1 MTRLLAV
8 QPCNAAGKLQ
18 AVYLSRRKQNHA
30 QFARPCLGLF
40 DDPLTT
46 QPRKKGALFPMQS
59 MQPLSGKARLF
70 VMPSSENEPRK
81 LVLRG
86 PVCYAVNL
94 SRAAQRQPSPTR
106 NHAGQPIPHAVKTAP
121 VEGRATRQCSA
132 AQYGATQPRR
142 NGSMQR
148 VPTPHSPGRAVP
160 GGLCKFAQ
168 NRAVKALQIR
178 PISTTRNALQEP
190 QAAISNGLAAF
201 QSTPGNAARR
211 NPDRRQR
218 LTPSDYVRLA

>member
-1 MTRLLAV
+1 MTRPLAV

-18 AVYLSRRKQNHA
+18 AVYLPRCKQNRA
-30 QFARPCLGLF
+30 QLVRPCLGLL

-46 QPRKKGALFPMQS
+46 QPCRKVEALFPMQS

-121 VEGRATRQCSA
+121 VEGRATRQCSV
-132 AQYGATQPRR
+132 AQYGTTQPRP
-142 NGSMQR
+142 QR
-148 VPTPHSPGRAVP
+148 IHAARTNSRQPSACSTRQAM
-160 GGLCKFAQ
+160 
-168 NRAVKALQIR
+168 QIR
-178 PISTTRNALQEP
+178 PESRCK
-190 QAAISNGLAAF
+190 GLADSPYIHYAQRIARAVRGHF
-201 QSTPGNAARR
+201 KRFSSFPVNARQCSTRHLRPPAR
-211 NPDRRQR
+211 
-218 LTPSDYVRLA
+218 S